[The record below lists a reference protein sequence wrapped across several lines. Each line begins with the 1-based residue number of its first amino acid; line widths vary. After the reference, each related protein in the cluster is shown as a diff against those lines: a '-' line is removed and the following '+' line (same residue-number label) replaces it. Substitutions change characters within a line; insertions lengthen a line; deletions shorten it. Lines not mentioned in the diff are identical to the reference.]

1 MNAPEKV
8 LRYYV
13 LCNRLKDV
21 VRTGWKDWEVSRE
34 RVESIAEHV
43 YSVQMLAIA
52 MQSEYKYDIDFEK
65 VLKMLAVHETEEI
78 IIGDLTIFDIC
89 REEKEKIGHE
99 AVKKIFKNLD
109 DGESFVDL
117 IFEFDARETAE
128 AKFAYWCDKLEAD
141 LQARV
146 YDIEHDVDPTKV
158 KENERNVKNAD
169 VKRLLD
175 SGFSWGQMWLRFG
188 QERYDYDKNFT
199 EVSKFAEEH
208 DILKYRNDK

>member
-78 IIGDLTIFDIC
+78 IIGDLTIFDIG

-146 YDIEHDVDPTKV
+146 YDIEHDVNPAKV

-175 SGFSWGQMWLRFG
+175 NGLSWGQMWLRFG
-188 QERYDYDKNFT
+188 QERYDYDKNFA
-199 EVSKFAEEH
+199 EVSKFAEKH
-208 DILKYRNDK
+208 DILKYRND

>member
-78 IIGDLTIFDIC
+78 IIGDLTIFDIG

-146 YDIEHDVDPTKV
+146 YDIENDVNPAKV

-175 SGFSWGQMWLRFG
+175 SGLSWGQMWLRFG
-188 QERYDYDKNFT
+188 QERYDYDKNFA
-199 EVSKFAEEH
+199 EVSKFAEKH